1 MGRLE
6 MGTTR
11 SAKTLLVT
19 ILGVLCAACGQDS
32 SPTGPS
38 GSTGPGLTLH
48 VEISD
53 PSGDALNNQPN
64 PPDLVQAG
72 VDVRSG
78 SVTLE
83 IVLAAGTFDPQATRL
98 YVAFDTD
105 QSAATGNAAWGI
117 GTDYDAWVYAI
128 DRSAE
133 IRRRFPNSAPPVTVG
148 TVSATLGANGMNLIV
163 PLSLLGGDD
172 GRLDFQI
179 HSSGDPRVAGQS
191 AAILDFMPNLG
202 LPPGRVQ

>member
-1 MGRLE
+1 
-6 MGTTR
+6 
-11 SAKTLLVT
+11 V
-19 ILGVLCAACGQDS
+19 
-32 SPTGPS
+32 
-38 GSTGPGLTLH
+38 
-48 VEISD
+48 
-53 PSGDALNNQPN
+53 
-64 PPDLVQAG
+64 

-105 QSAATGNAAWGI
+105 QTASTGNAAWGI
-117 GTDYDAWVYAI
+117 GTDYDVWVYAI

-133 IRRRFPNSAPPVTVG
+133 IRRRFPNNAAPVTVG
-148 TVSATLGANGMNLIV
+148 TVSATVGADRMNFIV

-202 LPPGRVQ
+202 LPPGRLQ

>member
-1 MGRLE
+1 
-6 MGTTR
+6 MGTAP
-11 SAKTLLVT
+11 SAKALLVT

-38 GSTGPGLTLH
+38 ASTGPGLTLH
-48 VEISD
+48 AEIND
-53 PSGDALNNQPN
+53 PSGDARNSQPN
-64 PPDLVQAG
+64 PPDLIQAA
-72 VDVRSG
+72 VDVGSG

-83 IVLAAGTFDPQATRL
+83 IVLAGGTFDPQATRL

-105 QSAATGNAAWGI
+105 QTAATGNAAWGI

-133 IRRRFPNSAPPVTVG
+133 IRRRLPNDAPPVTVG
-148 TVSATLGANGMNLIV
+148 MVSATVGADRMNLIV
-163 PLSLLGGDD
+163 PLSLPGGDD

-191 AAILDFMPNLG
+191 AAILDFMPDLG
-202 LPPGRVQ
+202 LPPGRLQ